1 MARHVRA
8 LIMLQNSDHV
18 VIVGAG
24 FGGWRLVE
32 ALRREGFDG
41 EVTLL
46 GEETYAPYDR
56 PPLSKQV
63 LAGKWDA
70 ERATLATPERIAE
83 TKVNLRL
90 GVRAMSL
97 DVESNTVEL
106 EDGSRVEGTHVVI
119 ATGARARRLP
129 FSADDQIL
137 TLRNRDDELRMR
149 LELDGLKAVSYTH
162 LKIGRAS
169 CRERV

>member
-1 MARHVRA
+1 V
-8 LIMLQNSDHV
+8 
-18 VIVGAG
+18 
-24 FGGWRLVE
+24 
-32 ALRREGFDG
+32 
-41 EVTLL
+41 
-46 GEETYAPYDR
+46 
-56 PPLSKQV
+56 
-63 LAGKWDA
+63 DA

-149 LELDGLKAVSYTH
+149 LELDGLKA
-162 LKIGRAS
+162 AA
-169 CRERV
+169 